1 MADKVQKRIRKMPAV
16 KRAEKIQKDAA
27 KQFEA
32 NTEKFLGRLPIA
44 SEGDI
49 KKLERKIN
57 TLNRKLKALEKAQ
70 AEWSE

>member
-1 MADKVQKRIRKMPAV
+1 MARPVRRGV
-16 KRAEKIQKDAA
+16 
-27 KQFEA
+27 EA
-32 NTEKFLGRLPIA
+32 GTEKVLGRLPVA
-44 SEGDI
+44 SQADI